1 MTWVV
6 LDSNVYVSAFVFG
19 GNPRAIL
26 EMAERGLFELG
37 IAEPIATEVERIL
50 TEKFLWPTER
60 VHEAI
65 SYMAEIA
72 RLIHPQQ
79 TVTDCI
85 DPDDNR
91 VLECA
96 IEAHAQVIVTGD
108 GHLLRLHPYGEISI
122 LTPRVPR
129 SQAVAEL
136 TVRASGLD

>member
-26 EMAERGLFELG
+26 EMAEQGLFEVS
-37 IAEPIATEVERIL
+37 IAEPIATEVERVL
-50 TEKFLWPTER
+50 TEKFLWPAER
-60 VHEAI
+60 VHQAM
-65 SYMAEIA
+65 SYMAEIV
-72 RLIHPQQ
+72 RPINPQQ

-96 IEAHAQVIVTGD
+96 LEAHAQVIVTGD
-108 GHLLRLHPYGEISI
+108 AHLLKLHPYREISI
-122 LTPRVPR
+122 LTPRHFLESKPWQ
-129 SQAVAEL
+129 S
-136 TVRASGLD
+136 

>member
-26 EMAERGLFELG
+26 EMAEQGLFEVS

-50 TEKFLWPTER
+50 TEKFSWPDER
-60 VHEAI
+60 VHQTM
-65 SYMAEIA
+65 SYMAEVA
-72 RLIHPQQ
+72 RLIVPEQ
-79 TVTDCI
+79 TVTACI

-96 IEAHAQVIVTGD
+96 LEAHAHVIVTGD
-108 GHLLRLHPYGEISI
+108 AHLLKLHPYREILI
-122 LTPRVPR
+122 LTPK
-129 SQAVAEL
+129 QF
-136 TVRASGLD
+136 LDAKPWQS